1 METTRVALGGRR
13 SLADADVLAE
23 LTGRLE
29 RIGPDA
35 RRIWGRMTPHQMLVH
50 LAATHDA
57 VLGRASF
64 GTPVRPPNRII
75 KAFVL
80 RLPVRWVRNLNFG
93 ADPAGV
99 ALDPA
104 AFAAN
109 RRRAAETLAE
119 LAGAGARRFTT
130 PHPILGPLSQSEWHR
145 WAFLHTD
152 HHLRQFGL

>member
-1 METTRVALGGRR
+1 
-13 SLADADVLAE
+13 
-23 LTGRLE
+23 
-29 RIGPDA
+29 
-35 RRIWGRMTPHQMLVH
+35 MTPHQVLVH
-50 LAATHDA
+50 LAVTHDA

-64 GTPVRPPNRII
+64 DMPVRSPNRVIN
-75 KAFVL
+75 ASVL
-80 RLPVRWVRNLNFG
+80 QLPVRWVRNLNFG

-104 AFAAN
+104 AFAVD
-109 RRRAAETLAE
+109 RRRAAATLAE
-119 LAGAGARRFTT
+119 LAGAGPRSFST

>member
-1 METTRVALGGRR
+1 
-13 SLADADVLAE
+13 
-23 LTGRLE
+23 
-29 RIGPDA
+29 
-35 RRIWGRMTPHQMLVH
+35 MTPHQMLVH
-50 LAATHDA
+50 LAITHDA

-64 GTPVRPPNRII
+64 DMPARSPNRVI

-80 RLPVRWVRNLNFG
+80 HLPVRWVRNLNFG

-104 AFAAN
+104 VFTAD
-109 RRRAAETLAE
+109 RRRAAETLTE
-119 LAGAGARRFTT
+119 LAGADPRRFSA
-130 PHPILGPLSQSEWHR
+130 PHPILGTLSQSEWHR